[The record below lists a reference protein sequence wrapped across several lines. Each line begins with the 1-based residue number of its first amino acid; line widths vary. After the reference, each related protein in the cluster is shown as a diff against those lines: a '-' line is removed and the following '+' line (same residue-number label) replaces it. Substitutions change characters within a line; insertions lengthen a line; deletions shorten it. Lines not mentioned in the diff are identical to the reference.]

1 MPFTLVY
8 GDSLA
13 DFPDLGDQ
21 MLRDRGTQFI
31 DQLGWRLT
39 TDAKG
44 RELDEYDAC
53 NPLYLILSD
62 GAGDHVASTRLMP
75 TTGPNMAADHFS
87 HLTDGVAISSATIWE
102 TTRFFVAQK
111 AQRRAAPALMWAGC
125 EIALRA
131 GVEFYLGVIGAHM
144 ERVFTACG
152 WKPEVIGRSGEG
164 ADAISACLW
173 EVSSEISERLARRA
187 GIRPG
192 DHDLRI
198 HRATRFA
205 AGGATV
211 RPAAGGG
218 AIAA

>member
-8 GDSLA
+8 GDNLSA
-13 DFPDLGDQ
+13 FPDLRDQ
-21 MLRDRGTQFI
+21 MLRDRGAQFI
-31 DQLGWRLT
+31 EDLGWELS
-39 TDAKG
+39 TDDQG
-44 RELDEYDAC
+44 RELDEYDSC

-62 GAGDHVASTRLMP
+62 DKGDHAASTRLMP
-75 TTGPNMAADHFS
+75 TTGPNMTADHFA
-87 HLTDGVAISSATIWE
+87 HLTDNVAISSAAIWE

-111 AQRRAAPALMWAGC
+111 AERKAAPALMWAGC

-131 GVEFYLGVIGAHM
+131 GVEFYLGVIGSHM

-164 ADAISACLW
+164 AEGISACLW
-173 EVSSEISERLARRA
+173 EVSPEISDRLARRA

-192 DHDLRI
+192 ENDLRI
-198 HRATRFA
+198 HRQEHTPKAVSRI
-205 AGGATV
+205 
-211 RPAAGGG
+211 